1 MVSDPM
7 RALLRTVLAG
17 AATLAIGCGGA
28 SPEPAASSTTPAA
41 DRCVLALRFVSDEA
55 DERLGLEGTGADATP
70 IAPTTQLSLVRICD
84 QNGRIVSSLGAQ
96 RGVCQYVADTPASLI
111 SARCWWPGQ
120 DGVSLRVMREGQRVY
135 VVALEESGN
144 ADPVTLGDV
153 EVPARARL
161 EVLAPGHDRPER

>member
-1 MVSDPM
+1 MLTLI
-7 RALLRTVLAG
+7 ALSLS
-17 AATLAIGCGGA
+17 AIGCG
-28 SPEPAASSTTPAA
+28 STTPAPTSA
-41 DRCVLALRFVSDEA
+41 PGTPESDRCVLALRFVSDEA
-55 DERLGLEGTGADATP
+55 EERVEAGSASGTP
-70 IAPTTQLSLVRICD
+70 VAPTTELSLVRICD

-96 RGVCQYVADTPASLI
+96 RGVCQYVPDTPASLI

-135 VVALEESGN
+135 VVALEESGQ
-144 ADPVTLGDV
+144 ADPITLGDL